1 MCYYELKVVKRS
13 QNKLTDGKKG
23 AYADAGGT
31 TVSKDYK
38 PDADGR
44 KCQGCGFKKK
54 MGVSPETVRRDL
66 ENMESQGLIRRT
78 RGGAFLADKE
88 DLSGERTIPI
98 SEFFSQGKRESGKQ
112 GGDCRV
118 CGPLH

>member
-31 TVSKDYK
+31 TVSKIISLMQTDGSVK
-38 PDADGR
+38 VADL
-44 KCQGCGFKKK
+44 KKK

-78 RGGAFLADKE
+78 RGGAF
-88 DLSGERTIPI
+88 SG
-98 SEFFSQGKRESGKQ
+98 
-112 GGDCRV
+112 
-118 CGPLH
+118 